1 MDVQSPESPR
11 RISLRLDV
19 YPLPQ
24 VLQICGR
31 LCHLVLAFLVVRG
44 VTNSRVPWLHGS
56 YSASSLLRTQ
66 PPPSRLRPLS
76 RRDRLYDLPCSADF
90 SMGRGGFLQLLSMSL
105 SPCCRIP
112 PRRGEVTVSF
122 RFRLPMLPSPLGCGL
137 GPRFKPFFRGHIRVH
152 CRYGP
157 VTRRLP
163 WGDVVDRLQSF
174 GHPPPC
180 YPSYGF
186 LTISPIGLPPI
197 EHASLDW
204 THSQSNATNPAVA
217 DATPRAVTKIPVC
230 LATLS
235 RSQTHSSGTRVRSM
249 LAISRPASST
259 APAAFAESGR

>member
-24 VLQICGR
+24 VLQTLGR
-31 LCHLVLAFLVVRG
+31 LCHLVLAFLVVRDIA
-44 VTNSRVPWLHGS
+44 NSRVPWLHGS

-66 PPPSRLRPLS
+66 PPPSRLRPFS
-76 RRDRLYDLPCSADF
+76 RRNRLYDLPCSADF
-90 SMGRGGFLQLLSMSL
+90 SMGRGGLLQLLSMSL

-112 PRRGEVTVSF
+112 PRRGEVAVSF

-137 GPRFKPFFRGHIRVH
+137 GPRFVLFFSRPHSRSLSLRPGDSPPP
-152 CRYGP
+152 C
-157 VTRRLP
+157 
-163 WGDVVDRLQSF
+163 GDVVDRLQSL

-204 THSQSNATNPAVA
+204 THSQAMNCGVVIALSSTRCVRYQSLQSPSLPSVAYAATGFHRSPA
-217 DATPRAVTKIPVC
+217 
-230 LATLS
+230 
-235 RSQTHSSGTRVRSM
+235 GTVST
-249 LAISRPASST
+249 SRPIASASH
-259 APAAFAESGR
+259 ASRP